1 MKLKELAIINKK
13 EQIKKAQEQ
22 LRKISTSNEVEMLKN
37 MVFDKI
43 RCMEEDSNHA
53 SYEYGQGGWYIP
65 DAVYT
70 VMKKIYDSGEIP
82 ESYIESIDSI
92 ANWLWRTAFN
102 RLEICWALSQQMKF
116 NSINRTKVESCS
128 ELSYDIYHFD
138 SVMSTIKSLG
148 YNPNDLLKDLN
159 STVYYSRNTIYNVYE
174 EYEKCSSYTKYEEW
188 KNEREV
194 YLAFINHDAYLREIV
209 EVAEVL

>member
-1 MKLKELAIINKK
+1 MKLKELAVKNKN
-13 EQIKKAQEQ
+13 EQIKKTHEQ
-22 LRKISTSNEVEMLKN
+22 LREISTSNEVEMLKN

-53 SYEYGQGGWYIP
+53 SYEYGQGGWYLP
-65 DAVYT
+65 DAIYKVIQH
-70 VMKKIYDSGEIP
+70 IYDSGEIP
-82 ESYIESIDSI
+82 EKYIESIDSI

-102 RLEICWALSQQMKF
+102 RLEVCWALSQQSRF
-116 NSINRTKVESCS
+116 NKLDRNKVESCT

-138 SVMSTIKSLG
+138 SVVSAIKSLG
-148 YNPNDLLKDLN
+148 YNPNDLLKDLS
-159 STVYYSRNTIYNVYE
+159 STQYYSRNNIYKVCE
-174 EYEKCSSYTKYEEW
+174 EYEKCSSNTKYDEW